1 MSLPA
6 PTGAG
11 FSQVYCEQGC
21 YVAEGQVRC
30 LAGHELPKG
39 VLPDESP
46 TVISQLPIKNEEIIV
61 ADQMTYDKGYHYV
74 RDNDDHDDLF
84 VAAAV
89 HAEGDA
95 NRDVADAGR
104 DLAASNAGGVRDLV
118 NANADANRDVLDAN
132 RDLFQA
138 LHGAGRDRDLT
149 EQIGRVERV
158 VVEQAKDNVIVTQ
171 AEGSRGREVTLE
183 TKADLMK
190 EHCETQKLVIKE
202 ASDTRAAVREEAERT
217 RELVRDEHRALLQR
231 ELDAKSEENTLLKL
245 QINLLS
251 SGTGPLVK

>member
-1 MSLPA
+1 M
-6 PTGAG
+6 
-11 FSQVYCEQGC
+11 VYCERGC
-21 YVAEGQVRC
+21 YVADSQSRC
-30 LAGHELPKG
+30 LLGHELPKG
-39 VLPDESP
+39 VTPGESP
-46 TVISQLPIKNEEIIV
+46 TVASRIPDLIEEEIDM
-61 ADQMTYDKGYHYV
+61 ADEMTYNNGYHYV
-74 RDNDDHDDLF
+74 RDNDDNRDDLF
-84 VAAAV
+84 IAAAV

-104 DLAASNAGGVRDLV
+104 DLAAANAGGVRDLV

-183 TKADLMK
+183 TKADLMR